1 MVGWVHNSFHN
12 TNELKI
18 GFWNRLI
25 HLICL
30 GIFLGG
36 ALKRDLYS
44 CVHVNLKILIFSLI
58 LTSIPLLLF
67 SVHNSIFK
75 IMSHSW
81 EYLLIIPGLHLN

>member
-1 MVGWVHNSFHN
+1 MVRWVHNSFRN

-30 GIFLGG
+30 GIFGGG

-44 CVHVNLKILIFSLI
+44 CVHVNLKILVFSLI
-58 LTSIPLLLF
+58 LKSIPLLLCN
-67 SVHNSIFK
+67 VHNSFFK

-81 EYLLIIPGLHLN
+81 